1 MRRHLLQN
9 ARLTTGCVLAL
20 MLVAVGGCGGGG
32 SDGGSSPSPP
42 PAPPPLAAPS
52 GLTYPSP
59 QQVAVNST
67 VTLAPTVTGTVTG
80 YTVSPPLPTGLLLSS
95 STGVISGTAGVVSAP
110 ATYSVT
116 ASNASGSTSFS
127 LVLEV
132 WQPPPSPPS
141 ALSYP
146 SPQDWNIGLPVLLIP
161 IVTGTVTQY
170 SAGSLPAGLSIDAA
184 SGIITGTPA
193 AASAQQGYLIT
204 ASNSSGTSTFELLA
218 RVRNRAPLALSYP
231 DARSLTIGS
240 SVSLT
245 PQFTGVAE
253 SFDVTPALPAGLTLD
268 PLTGV
273 IAGIP
278 TSVAAEQLHTIT
290 VRNDGG
296 FANYILATVVRPIPP
311 TSLSYATPLVLD
323 VGVFATASPAV
334 VGTVTRYTIS
344 PELPKGLTLGASTGV
359 ISGVP
364 RQSIGSTTYV
374 VVAANDGGSI
384 SASVTMRI
392 RTTMG
397 SPERISYSP
406 FFMNDSSYPY
416 GGQPISRYAWEGRNV
431 AVLTQKSDLNPG
443 LMQLW
448 VEALDKGWDY
458 YAAATGR
465 APGTSPHQYHGKVT
479 IAQVPYTCGAG
490 CGQVGARGI
499 EADSAHFQREYDSAL
514 NNGAFGGFL
523 FYEMGRNYWFY
534 TNELA
539 YKSPTNSNAVT
550 TGFAVLMQWWSMDAA
565 GVHIDNDSCLGPAS
579 AVRTHFEGLIDKYIE
594 NNSLNWANTMANS
607 AGTASGCAT
616 DGPVLFTS
624 ILMRVQRDFGDAD
637 FGMRLWKEADSRP
650 NASTTEQA
658 VDNLVVAASVAAG
671 MNLSRYFEETLRWT
685 VSAQAKTE
693 LQTLLGTATAPGGQ
707 YPRLQIAATP
717 SAGPASFTP
726 AISWSSSNAS
736 SCEASGAWSGTKAAS
751 GSEVVGPLAQST
763 EFVLTCDS
771 VSGSVQRRLSVSVVQ
786 PPSLKLIAQ
795 PATIPPGGI
804 PVLGWKAINATTCS
818 ASGGWS
824 GSRSMTGESA
834 IGPLESDTSF
844 TLRCTGTGGEI
855 SKTVVVDVDALAIL
869 PPDGL
874 VRIGAAEFV
883 ELRGRVGHEG
893 LFSMAKEP
901 VLDGASA
908 LCRIL
913 LLGPVGVDP
922 TFELVS
928 AVGVPM
934 GATDFSRNIET
945 DGSSFEYLG
954 SFDPPVEPFRIR
966 VSGTDSSGASYS
978 SDSAPFSPRPFGGA
992 FPITHLALAA
1002 GAATSLPLTVTNYGD
1017 ADDFLVSFQ
1026 TSDQVSA
1033 IPVSELNVPKGQ
1045 TRVLDVPIRML
1056 TSAPIYAVGT
1066 VTAVITP
1073 VGAPAD
1079 TNNTSTLKLQA
1090 VPAEDLQ

>member
-1 MRRHLLQN
+1 MAATPVAAQRALVSKS
-9 ARLTTGCVLAL
+9 ARLERG
-20 MLVAVGGCGGGG
+20 
-32 SDGGSSPSPP
+32 
-42 PAPPPLAAPS
+42 AA
-52 GLTYPSP
+52 
-59 QQVAVNST
+59 
-67 VTLAPTVTGTVTG
+67 
-80 YTVSPPLPTGLLLSS
+80 
-95 STGVISGTAGVVSAP
+95 
-110 ATYSVT
+110 
-116 ASNASGSTSFS
+116 
-127 LVLEV
+127 
-132 WQPPPSPPS
+132 
-141 ALSYP
+141 
-146 SPQDWNIGLPVLLIP
+146 VLLIP

-170 SAGSLPAGLSIDAA
+170 SAGSLPDGLSIDAA

-204 ASNSSGTSTFELLA
+204 AANSGGNSTFELLA
-218 RVRNRAPLALSYP
+218 RVRNRAPSALSYP
-231 DARSLTIGS
+231 DARSLTVGS
-240 SVSLT
+240 AVALA

-253 SFDVTPALPAGLTLD
+253 SFEVTPALPAGLTLD

-278 TSVAAEQLHTIT
+278 TSVAGEQLHTIT

-296 FANYILATVVRPIPP
+296 FAKYTLATVVRPVPP

-323 VGVFATASPAV
+323 VGVSATATPTA

-344 PELPKGLTLGASTGV
+344 PELPKGLALSASTGV

-364 RQSIGSTTYV
+364 RQSIGTTTYV
-374 VVAANDGGSI
+374 VVAANDGGST
-384 SASVTMRI
+384 SASLTMRI

-406 FFMNDSSYPY
+406 FFINDPSYPY
-416 GGQPISRYAWEGRNV
+416 AGHPISRYAWEGRNV
-431 AVLTQKSDLNPG
+431 TVLTQKPDLNPG

-465 APGTSPHQYHGKVT
+465 VPATSSFQYHGKVT
-479 IAQVPYTCGAG
+479 IAQVSYTCGAG

-499 EADSAHFQREYDSAL
+499 EADSANFQRQYDSAL

-523 FYEMGRNYWFY
+523 FYEMGRNFWFY
-534 TNELA
+534 GNELA
-539 YKSPTNSNAVT
+539 YKAPTNSNAVT

-565 GVHIDNDSCLGPAS
+565 GVHIDDDSCLGPAG
-579 AVRTHFEGLIDKYIE
+579 AVRTHFEGLVDKYIE
-594 NNSLNWANTMANS
+594 NSALNWNNTMANG

-637 FGMRLWKEADSRP
+637 FGMRLWKAADARP
-650 NASTTEQA
+650 DASTTEQA

-685 VSAQAKTE
+685 VSAQAKNE
-693 LQTLLGTATAPGGQ
+693 LQTLMGTAIEPGGQ
-707 YPRLQIAATP
+707 YPRLQMAATP
-717 SAGPASFTP
+717 AAGPASVTP
-726 AISWSSSNAS
+726 TISWMSSNAS

-751 GSEVVGPLAQST
+751 GSEVVGPLTQNT
-763 EFVLTCDS
+763 EFVLTCAS
-771 VSGSVQRRLSVSVVQ
+771 VSGSVQRRVSVSIIS
-786 PPSLKLIAQ
+786 PPSLKFIAQ
-795 PATIPPGGI
+795 PAKVSPGGM
-804 PVLGWKAINATTCS
+804 PVLGWKAVNAAACT

-834 IGPLESDTSF
+834 IGPLDADASF
-844 TLRCTGTGGEI
+844 TLRCTGTGGET
-855 SKTVVVDVDALAIL
+855 SKTVVVDVDAQAIL
-869 PPDGL
+869 SPEGP

-883 ELRGRVGHEG
+883 ELRGRAGHEG

-901 VLDGASA
+901 VLDGTSA

-922 TFELVS
+922 VFELVS
-928 AVGVPM
+928 ALGVPM
-934 GATDFSRNIET
+934 GTTDFSRNIEAEGRT
-945 DGSSFEYLG
+945 FEYLG
-954 SFDPPVEPFRIR
+954 SFDSPVEPFRIR

-978 SDSAPFSPRPFGGA
+978 SDSVLFSPRPFGSA

-1002 GAATSLPLTVTNYGD
+1002 GVATSLPLTVTNYGD
-1017 ADDFLVSFQ
+1017 VDDFLISFQ
-1026 TSDQVSA
+1026 TSDQVYA
-1033 IPVSELNVPKGQ
+1033 IPVSDLNVPKGQ
-1045 TRVLDVPIRML
+1045 TRVLNVPIRML
-1056 TSAPIYAVGT
+1056 TSAPTYAVGT

-1073 VGAPAD
+1073 VGASAD
-1079 TNNTSTLKLQA
+1079 TNNTSTVKLQA
-1090 VPAEDLQ
+1090 APAEDLQ